1 MFIASLSLFDT
12 SGFVPRWY
20 CGDWS
25 TALGWTHILSDLAIW
40 SAYMAIPIL
49 LAWFVTRRRDM
60 PFAWVFWLF
69 CLFIFACGTTH
80 LLEAIIFW
88 DPVYRLAAVVKV
100 VTALVSWATVMALVP
115 VVPKLLSL
123 RSPAELE
130 REIADRKRIEERM
143 RASEALFRSSF
154 ENAAIGIGL
163 SGLDGQWQQVNPA
176 LCELVGY
183 SEAELLAKTFEEIT
197 HPDDRPAQQRLVEKL
212 LGGELRSYQLEKR
225 YLHKQGGV
233 VWVLISVSLLRDD
246 AGRPQCFI
254 KQVQDISHRKHVEE
268 SLRLQ
273 SRIIDQ
279 SPDAVVSTTLDGH
292 ITSWNRGAAQ
302 TYGRSAEQVIGRP
315 FTSLEGRQP
324 MADALLRAIP
334 LVLKNGM
341 HEFESRL
348 ADADG
353 RETIIQSRLSLL
365 RDERQNPVGII
376 NHSIDITTR
385 RQLETK
391 LQQAQKLES
400 LGVLAGGV
408 AHDFNNLLMGVL
420 GHAELALLSMPPG
433 APGRQSLE
441 HIRTAALRAADLC
454 RQMLA
459 YSGKGRFIVQPID
472 LARMVEEMTH
482 LLEVPISKKAT
493 LRYEFAPY
501 LPAFE
506 ADPTQIRQ
514 VVMNLITNAA
524 EAIEGDDGE
533 IVVRTSVAEV
543 DAARPDHDWLPEALL
558 PGRYVSLEVSD
569 NGCGMDAET
578 KRKIFDPFFSTKFTG
593 RGLGLAAVIGI
604 VRGHHGGLQ
613 VRSEKG
619 CGTTFRILFPCST
632 TQATSAP
639 SEPAVANGWSG
650 AGTVL
655 VADDDPEVRLVV
667 SELLER
673 LGFKFL
679 LACDGVEAVEVF
691 RREADRLRLV
701 LLDLTMPRLDG
712 NQALKQM
719 AEIRSEI
726 PVVVI
731 SGYSE
736 QDTVL
741 RISGRQLA
749 GFIQKP
755 FQSSALISKLRE
767 VLDSHPLTNPNSD

>member
-1 MFIASLSLFDT
+1 
-12 SGFVPRWY
+12 
-20 CGDWS
+20 
-25 TALGWTHILSDLAIW
+25 
-40 SAYMAIPIL
+40 
-49 LAWFVTRRRDM
+49 
-60 PFAWVFWLF
+60 
-69 CLFIFACGTTH
+69 
-80 LLEAIIFW
+80 
-88 DPVYRLAAVVKV
+88 
-100 VTALVSWATVMALVP
+100 
-115 VVPKLLSL
+115 
-123 RSPAELE
+123 
-130 REIADRKRIEERM
+130 
-143 RASEALFRSSF
+143 
-154 ENAAIGIGL
+154 
-163 SGLDGQWQQVNPA
+163 
-176 LCELVGY
+176 
-183 SEAELLAKTFEEIT
+183 
-197 HPDDRPAQQRLVEKL
+197 
-212 LGGELRSYQLEKR
+212 
-225 YLHKQGGV
+225 
-233 VWVLISVSLLRDD
+233 
-246 AGRPQCFI
+246 
-254 KQVQDISHRKHVEE
+254 
-268 SLRLQ
+268 
-273 SRIIDQ
+273 
-279 SPDAVVSTTLDGH
+279 VVSTTLDGH